1 ERSGSV
7 LPGIAPSNAYPC
19 RNGQMILIGGNG
31 DNVYARLTEAMG
43 RPDLKTD
50 PKFVDHAS
58 RGVNQTELDGI
69 IAAWTSTH
77 DLGDLLAL
85 LEAKGVPCSRVYRA
99 PDMLEDPQFAARD
112 SIVTVD
118 HGVFG
123 PIRMQNAF
131 PKLSATPGRV
141 RWPGPALG
149 EHTDAVLA
157 ERAGL
162 SSARL
167 KDLRAAGVL

>member
-1 ERSGSV
+1 V

-19 RNGQMILIGGNG
+19 ANGEMILIGGNG

-58 RGVNQTELDGI
+58 RGVNQTELDEI
-69 IAAWTSTH
+69 IAAWTATH
-77 DLGDLLAL
+77 DLGDLLAKL
-85 LEAKGVPCSRVYRA
+85 GGHGVPSSRVYRA

-112 SIVTVD
+112 AIVTVN

-131 PKLSATPGRV
+131 PKLSATPGQV

-149 EHTDAVLA
+149 EHTEAVLA
-157 ERAGL
+157 ERGGCTPDRIA
-162 SSARL
+162 A
-167 KDLRAAGVL
+167 LRASGVI